1 MMNKYKN
8 KVLISLVAVLILAL
22 AGCWIF
28 QKFSSS
34 DFMPP
39 NMEPYGEGD
48 TYYSLSE
55 DYILDGKVIYEAGY
69 YEAVKLVS
77 DSDFCIYVPI
87 DPDTF
92 ERLPSEHFSDGTV
105 IEIEG
110 KNYEI
115 HIQNNQY
122 SATLKEEQEL
132 PQDSM
137 QEETNHVSQ
146 QTYSAK
152 EVGDVQKKYDP
163 LYQNFSEFHR
173 LIITD
178 QGNWDEELSD
188 ENGNVYFRLKEENYQ
203 NTEDVKE
210 LLENT
215 FSVGYIETR
224 LQWVLDGEYPMFRE
238 IDGNL
243 CIAMQEYIVQ
253 PLGENVDQIEELS
266 EERIIFLT
274 KYKNEELSEEAMYKI
289 TLIQENDRWV
299 IDGLEIL

>member
-1 MMNKYKN
+1 MKR
-8 KVLISLVAVLILAL
+8 IR
-22 AGCWIF
+22 F
-28 QKFSSS
+28 
-34 DFMPP
+34 
-39 NMEPYGEGD
+39 
-48 TYYSLSE
+48 
-55 DYILDGKVIYEAGY
+55 
-69 YEAVKLVS
+69 
-77 DSDFCIYVPI
+77 
-87 DPDTF
+87 
-92 ERLPSEHFSDGTV
+92 TV
-105 IEIEG
+105 IVFCVMLLMTAC
-110 KNYEI
+110 N
-115 HIQNNQY
+115 
-122 SATLKEEQEL
+122 LKEEQEL
-132 PQDSM
+132 PKDPVE
-137 QEETNHVSQ
+137 EETDRVSQ
-146 QTYSAK
+146 QTYSAT
-152 EVGDVQKKYDP
+152 EVGDVQKKYDL

-203 NTEDVKE
+203 NTEEVKE

-224 LQWVLDGEYPMFRE
+224 LQWVLDGESPMFRE

>member
-1 MMNKYKN
+1 MKR
-8 KVLISLVAVLILAL
+8 IR
-22 AGCWIF
+22 F
-28 QKFSSS
+28 
-34 DFMPP
+34 
-39 NMEPYGEGD
+39 
-48 TYYSLSE
+48 
-55 DYILDGKVIYEAGY
+55 
-69 YEAVKLVS
+69 
-77 DSDFCIYVPI
+77 
-87 DPDTF
+87 
-92 ERLPSEHFSDGTV
+92 TV
-105 IEIEG
+105 IVFCVMLLMTAC
-110 KNYEI
+110 N
-115 HIQNNQY
+115 
-122 SATLKEEQEL
+122 LKEEQEL
-132 PQDSM
+132 PKDPVE
-137 QEETNHVSQ
+137 EETDRVSQ
-146 QTYSAK
+146 QTYTAK
-152 EVGDVQKKYDP
+152 EVDDVQKKYDP

-203 NTEDVKE
+203 NTEDVKK

-224 LQWVLDGEYPMFRE
+224 LQWVLDGESPMFRE